1 MNLFEYLNDLLSLFW
16 VLFKVLLAKMKVE
29 PIKNVAAIFTTK
41 NATMLELTMPVIK
54 GFNSTAPKYITPMA
68 VVKQSTDPKRTRK
81 KLGNTSD
88 FIAYIEASTSLKSDL
103 CSVFK
108 NQIAKLDIFQI
119 WEYQKKALFLTSPY

>member
-54 GFNSTAPKYITPMA
+54 GFNSAAPKYITPMA

-88 FIAYIEASTSLKSDL
+88 FNEYIEASTSLKTK
-103 CSVFK
+103 F
-108 NQIAKLDIFQI
+108 
-119 WEYQKKALFLTSPY
+119 ALSI